1 MSKIHPKLYSEI
13 VKKIP
18 ILCIDI
24 IIIFENKYLL
34 VKRKENPLKN
44 NWWVPGGRILLG
56 ETSLEAAKRKLD
68 EELNLKNFEDLKM
81 YGIYEDIFKESS
93 FGKHLYHTHSIV
105 FTIELEKKPLVKFDS
120 TISEWK
126 FDLNLPK
133 RFLKKTKKF

>member
-105 FTIELEKKPLVKFDS
+105 FTIELDKKPLVKFDS
-120 TISEWK
+120 TISKWK